1 MKLIFIIFSLFIN
14 VNICNQSANIDEVR
28 SVFLSCEGNIVSI
41 QKLIDLTKNELV
53 NETIIVYNSTAN
65 LMILDFMYNP
75 LKKYLSFNK
84 YTKVID
90 SIIEMNPSNIEIRL
104 LRYIIQ
110 KKSPEI
116 LSYNKNIF
124 SDSLYVVK
132 NMKGLEQNFL
142 SYLKILIKS
151 F

>member
-1 MKLIFIIFSLFIN
+1 
-14 VNICNQSANIDEVR
+14 
-28 SVFLSCEGNIVSI
+28 
-41 QKLIDLTKNELV
+41 
-53 NETIIVYNSTAN
+53 
-65 LMILDFMYNP
+65 MILDFMYNP
-75 LKKYLSFNK
+75 LKKYLYFNRH
-84 YTKVID
+84 TKVID
-90 SIIEMNPSNIEIRL
+90 SIIDMNPSNIEIRL

-132 NMKGLEQNFL
+132 NMKGLEHNFL